1 MKEISFYTQNDLAQ
15 LGQNRNQQVDE
26 LLAGFLKNFNSPHT
40 TIAYKRDLMDFF
52 AFVRSE
58 HDSITSINHGKMV
71 AYKNHLA
78 SLALNFKTINR
89 KLAAVYSFYEYLM
102 DESLVKENPVRRI
115 QRYKIA
121 KEIVTD
127 DICDEDL
134 ARLWVYLDSF
144 TGKKLLRRV
153 FISTLFNTGMRQG
166 EARSLKLKNLDYEG
180 NTLVFRYIGKGQK
193 VTVKAIND
201 RLKNDLG
208 MYFDYLA
215 SQGIELGQDDFLFAS
230 FRKNSNGPINQK
242 TADYYFKKVLASLGI
257 KGKISPHTARATFAG
272 KLLDAGHSIHA
283 VAEEMKHQD
292 IRTTASYNKRKSN
305 IGKSLVFGI

>member
-15 LGQNRNQQVDE
+15 LGQSRNQQVDE

-52 AFVRSE
+52 AFVRSGHE
-58 HDSITSINHGKMV
+58 SITSINHGKMV

-102 DESLVKENPVRRI
+102 DESLVKENPVRRV

-144 TGKKLLRRV
+144 TGKKLLARV

-180 NTLVFRYIGKGQK
+180 NTLVFRYIGKGNK
-193 VTVKAIND
+193 ITIKAIND

-208 MYFDYLA
+208 MYFGVFPTYPP
-215 SQGIELGQDDFLFAS
+215 
-230 FRKNSNGPINQK
+230 KC
-242 TADYYFKKVLASLGI
+242 
-257 KGKISPHTARATFAG
+257 
-272 KLLDAGHSIHA
+272 
-283 VAEEMKHQD
+283 
-292 IRTTASYNKRKSN
+292 
-305 IGKSLVFGI
+305 LV

>member
-1 MKEISFYTQNDLAQ
+1 M
-15 LGQNRNQQVDE
+15 
-26 LLAGFLKNFNSPHT
+26 
-40 TIAYKRDLMDFF
+40 
-52 AFVRSE
+52 
-58 HDSITSINHGKMV
+58 

-144 TGKKLLRRV
+144 TGKKLLPRV

-215 SQGIELGQDDFLFAS
+215 SQDIELGQEDYLFAS
-230 FRKNSNGPINQK
+230 SRQNSNGPIDQK
-242 TADYYFKKVLASLGI
+242 TADYYLNS
-257 KGKISPHTARATFAG
+257 R
-272 KLLDAGHSIHA
+272 
-283 VAEEMKHQD
+283 
-292 IRTTASYNKRKSN
+292 RK
-305 IGKSLVFGI
+305 